1 MLHRYRTVLLLLATL
16 LAIPVWA
23 DEPSSGSF
31 EPLNWRRQTHWD
43 DLWSTRWAEG
53 IFFAERLSLR
63 SLRGGY
69 VDQVGVDHHLG
80 LLVATRQLQ
89 DIPILPPRYYTAA
102 EYAHDALEM
111 QFAKTWRAETLRT
124 LKGDPTLEGQRRAQ
138 GGLVNLE
145 LPFELPGFA
154 ASVFGEGA
162 PNLRIS
168 GSERITIGGTSN
180 WRSPVIQSE
189 GRSRSLF
196 PTLEMRQELNVR
208 LNGTIGD
215 KLHIDINQ
223 NSEASTSLENQ
234 IKIYYQGYDDDVIQR
249 VDLGNTNLTL
259 PRSTYVSAS
268 TRQEGLFGVKMT
280 GRLASWDFAAIAS
293 KQEGQSDVASFAGG
307 SQETRLG
314 GIDGQI
320 HDIEFE
326 RRRYYFLSDPDSL
339 PGYVVDGPD
348 LEVFVSTRNPEGDR
362 RNGRETF
369 GAILSINADSTEV
382 LRVEDTV
389 VRLTPN
395 DDYFFV
401 TSDRTVFPLIVL
413 RNTLASEYRLGVS
426 FKYSESNAEP
436 PPPVGNFF
444 TTRAPGDKLVLKMI
458 KPAWDDIKGDDLLVS
473 PWSPTRRLEAKNIY
487 SLGARDVDLASLK
500 LRIRDGKSNSRSPTL
515 DDFDYLEICGLDLI
529 NNVTGYGL
537 DEDGVDVNQKGPDGL
552 IDRQYLDDQ
561 KGILF
566 FPDLRPFD
574 PSSVDL
580 NGNPLPGHRA
590 ASRLEFRRRAL
601 GYRTV
606 GEGIETTYERLP
618 DAQALAEV
626 NSDIYDKRDVKDQY
640 RRYYLDGTFRAFATE
655 INLNRPGILE
665 NSETVRMDSEVLVRG
680 VDYNITYETG
690 QVRLLSDRATNPNGN
705 LQITYSYTPLFT
717 QGNRSLMGF
726 STTYGGSPDF
736 ELSTTFL
743 YETKGSN
750 ETRPRLQ
757 QEPSKTILADLSG
770 SWRARPWVLT
780 RLADALPLVSTNTQ
794 SNLSFTGAIGMSIP
808 NPNTKNNVYVDDMEG
823 SIQTN
828 SAGVSREAWQYSSRP
843 LVNMLRDEDRL
854 GALWFSVQR
863 QVQREDLSPDLEGL
877 EADDYLSALGIIL
890 TPNPYI
896 PKGSQSWVGLTQVL
910 SPSGLDLSE
919 AQYLEIWVNDF
930 NRFHGVNAHDGDNRF
945 LRINIGS
952 VSEDAVWDP
961 RTPPNPANNQLD
973 NEDKDFDGQRSFE
986 EDIGLDGLLSTAE
999 VATGIPPDT
1008 TEYSPS
1014 TPQDP
1019 AGDDYMFADD
1029 TDDYSGTIAD
1039 RIQRFRHLNG
1049 TEVNQRLDTE
1059 NLDNGS
1065 TLDQLNDYLEL
1076 SLELSSDE
1084 FTVIDVQRD
1093 YAGSLPDADNGWRLL
1108 RVPLNHPSVQRVG
1121 FPDLNT
1127 VKHMRLWFDGFSDT
1141 TEFQIVSIDIVGNR
1155 WERQPI
1161 RAASGAVIPDSVQ
1174 FMDQK
1179 VFNVA
1184 TVDNKVNAD
1193 VYTPPFE
1200 PRKVDRVTELER
1212 SLNLQIEN
1220 LGPGEEVSAFRP
1232 LVRDEDYTLYQ
1243 VIQFYLQLR
1252 DDATSSG
1259 LDSLEYFLRFSSTA
1273 NADTVN
1279 AYEVS
1284 RILDRPN
1291 EWESFDLPIAEL
1303 SSLKIGIPA
1312 GALAV
1317 GDSVVVDT
1325 TISNG
1330 WRARIYGQPSFS
1342 QLRRLQVGL
1351 RNKGSRTIAKR
1362 EVWFDELRLGEVR
1375 RDTGLAGRGAVSFNM
1390 GDLATVSTA
1399 IDQRNADFLTL
1410 GQSRGNGISTQSLTF
1425 GTTVNLDKLT
1435 TGTNLQLPLSFD
1447 YRNSRNVPKFRANN
1461 DIIFDGDE
1469 SGLDITQNTSRAINL
1484 SVRRLSNQ
1492 YTPWILRNTLDAMSF
1507 RIGTNQ
1513 TYNRATTSIDSSQG
1527 VNAGAS
1533 WGMRIANPIGLPLPR
1548 RWKLTVIPENISATY
1563 NVQKQ
1568 ESVNYGRDAAD
1579 PDNPQFL
1586 RRTKIKNQGLGF
1598 QSSWRPLPP
1607 INFTMTSQRDLT
1619 DINFNRFVAEDG
1631 TDYRP
1636 ALKIGGIDLGRET
1649 NRTERLTFSQS
1660 FNLTSFFRPRLSWSG
1675 EYNEN
1680 HAAEITI
1687 STDIANYDNQAPG
1700 EEGVVPPD
1708 LKNVEN
1714 RSSTQVN
1721 WTIPVAALFRK
1732 LATPGKAST
1741 KSSPPPAQAVGKPE
1755 MSNVPVTAVPPIGQ
1769 KVPDGGAAPGD
1780 STGPGP
1786 RSESSPDTLAAGT
1799 PPPSAVAS
1807 GDSAGLAVGGSVVL
1821 NPIVPPVPVDPKLVA
1836 KQEKAVAEAAKKEAE
1851 RIRKEDE
1858 QRQKDEEAEA
1868 KRQAEYEKQ
1877 AFKDAEE
1884 ARKQEEERLKA
1895 SRKKAESRGG
1905 IGGQKRKDESSAA
1918 DSTATPGSV
1927 GQPAVTLG
1935 GDVPTG
1941 AGVPTTVAPIE
1952 GGVSPS
1958 IPPGPAAAQAE
1969 SEARRRAEEAERKAE
1984 EDRRRRE
1991 VEAERARKAAAPPP
2005 SLGTLLFRDL
2015 IQIGDIRTNF
2025 NLSDRNSANRIH
2037 GSPTLPFRLGLS
2049 DELDGVQRADNS
2061 TISSTVSKSASGN
2074 SAVTLLRDIAIDAN
2088 FQYTESELENNRS
2101 ISRSSSTIWPGL
2113 RMNLNSLEKKLGLTR
2128 FFTSFTASSGYEK
2141 RSEEQGTVANPR
2153 ERVTSTSSW
2162 RPLLQFDANWKNGV
2176 RTQFSADHSST
2187 YSESNTGGQTTAGVA
2202 TTRTSDAYRLT
2213 LAKSLNLRGASRGG
2227 AKRSV
2232 DLNFDFTYTR
2242 DSTLND
2248 YVSNTDV
2255 RNQTDNLQGRFSTS
2269 YRFTTNV
2276 SGSMQMNYGQRRD
2289 LQARTADRNIGL
2301 QATAAITF

>member
-1 MLHRYRTVLLLLATL
+1 LLHRYRTVLLLLAVL
-16 LAIPVWA
+16 LAIPARA
-23 DEPSSGSF
+23 DEPTAGSF
-31 EPLNWRRQTHWD
+31 EPLNWRRQTPWD

-53 IFFAERLSLR
+53 IFFSDRLSLR
-63 SLRGGY
+63 SLRGGF
-69 VDQVGVDHHLG
+69 VDQVGVDPNLG

-89 DIPILPPRYYTAA
+89 DIPILPPRYYTPE
-102 EYAHDALEM
+102 EYAHAALQM
-111 QFAKTWRAETLRT
+111 QFGRTWRAETLRT

-154 ASVFGEGA
+154 ASIFGEGA

-180 WRSPVIQSE
+180 WRSPVVLSE
-189 GRSRSLF
+189 GRRRSLF

-234 IKIYYQGYDDDVIQR
+234 IKIYYQGYEDDVIQR

-259 PRSTYVSAS
+259 PRSTYVSVS

-280 GRLASWDFAAIAS
+280 GRLASWDFAIVAS

-307 SQETRLG
+307 SQETRIG

-320 HDIEFE
+320 QDIDFE
-326 RRRYYFLSDPDSL
+326 RRKYYFLSDPDSL
-339 PGYVVDGPD
+339 PGYIVDGPD
-348 LEVFVSTRNPEGDR
+348 LEVFVSTRNPEADR

-369 GAILSINADSTEV
+369 GAILSINADPA
-382 LRVEDTV
+382 DTLLVRDEV

-395 DDYFFV
+395 DDYYFI
-401 TSDRTVFPLIVL
+401 TSDRTVFPMIVL
-413 RNTLASEYRLGVS
+413 RSTLANEYRLGVS
-426 FKYSESNAEP
+426 YKYSPSNPVP
-436 PPPVGNFF
+436 PPSPAVGNFF
-444 TTRAPGDKLVLKMI
+444 TTRAPGDSLRLKMI
-458 KPAWDDIKGDDLLVS
+458 KPAWDDIKGDDLLAS
-473 PWSPTRRLEAKNIY
+473 PWAPTRRLEAKNIY
-487 SLGARDVDLASLK
+487 NLGARDVDLATLNLK
-500 LRIRDGKSNSRSPTL
+500 IRNGLSNSRPSTL
-515 DDFDYLEICGLDLI
+515 GEYDYLEICGLDLI

-537 DEDGVDVNQKGPDGL
+537 DEGGVADNQKGPDGL
-552 IDRQYLDDQ
+552 IDRQYIDDRG
-561 KGILF
+561 GILF

-574 PSSVDL
+574 PSSIDL
-580 NGNPLPGHRA
+580 NGGEFRS
-590 ASRLEFRRRAL
+590 ASRLEFRRKAL

-606 GEGIETTYERLP
+606 GQGTETTYERLP
-618 DAQALAEV
+618 EAEANAEV
-626 NSDIYDKRDVKDQY
+626 NSELYDKRDVKDQY
-640 RRYYLDGTFRAFATE
+640 RQYFIDGTFRAFATE

-690 QVRLLSDRATNPNGN
+690 QVRLISDRATNPNGN
-705 LQITYSYTPLFT
+705 LQITYAYTPLFT

-736 ELSTTFL
+736 DLSTTFL

-757 QEPSKTILADLSG
+757 QEPSKTILADVSG

-780 RLADALPLVSTNTQ
+780 RMADALPLVSTNAP
-794 SNLSFTGAIGMSIP
+794 SNLSFIGAVGMSLP

-843 LVNMLRDEDRL
+843 VEGDLRDEDRL
-854 GALWFSVQR
+854 GALWFSSQR
-863 QVQREDLSPDLEGL
+863 QVQRGDLSPDLSGL
-877 EADDYLSALGIIL
+877 EADDFLSALGIIL
-890 TPNPYI
+890 LPNPYI
-896 PKGSQSWVGLTQVL
+896 PEGGKGWVGLTHVL

-919 AQYLEIWVNDF
+919 AQYLEIWINDF
-930 NRFHGVNAHDGDNRF
+930 NRFHGMNAHNGDEKF
-945 LRINIGS
+945 LHIDIGT

-961 RTPPNPANNQLD
+961 RTPPDPANGRLD
-973 NEDKDFDGQRSFE
+973 NEDKDGDGQRSYE
-986 EDIGLDGLLSTAE
+986 EDLGLDGLLSTEELAQ
-999 VATGIPPDT
+999 GIRPDT
-1008 TEYSPS
+1008 SEYTPS
-1014 TPQDP
+1014 TPTDP
-1019 AGDDYMFADD
+1019 AGDDYSFASDP
-1029 TDDYSGTIAD
+1029 DDYTGTIAD
-1039 RIQRFRHLNG
+1039 RIRRFRHLNG
-1049 TEVNQRLDTE
+1049 TEANQRLDTE
-1059 NLDNGS
+1059 NLDNGGG
-1065 TLDQLNDYLEL
+1065 TGVDQLNDYLEL
-1076 SLELSSDE
+1076 SLELGSDE

-1093 YAGSLPDADNGWRLL
+1093 YPGSMPDADNGWRLL
-1108 RVPLNHPSVQRVG
+1108 RIPLNHPSITRVG
-1121 FPDLNT
+1121 LPDLNT
-1127 VKHMRLWFDGFSDT
+1127 VKHMRIWFDGFADT
-1141 TEFQIVSIDIVGNR
+1141 TEFQVVSIDIVGNR

-1161 RAASGAVIPDSVQ
+1161 RSAGGAVIPDSVQ
-1174 FMDQK
+1174 FMDRK

-1184 TVDNKVNAD
+1184 TVDNKQNGD

-1220 LGPGEEVSAFRP
+1220 LGPGEEVSAFRS

-1243 VIQFYLQLR
+1243 VVQFYLQLR
-1252 DDATSSG
+1252 EDVTSSG
-1259 LDSLEYFLRFSSTA
+1259 SDSLEYFLRFSSTA

-1303 SSLKIGIPA
+1303 SSLKVDIPA

-1317 GDSVVVDT
+1317 PDSIVVDT

-1351 RNKGSRTIAKR
+1351 RNKGSQTITKR

-1375 RDTGLAGRGAVSFNM
+1375 RDNGLAGRGAVSFNM

-1399 IDQRNADFLTL
+1399 IDHRNADFLTL

-1425 GTTVNLDKLT
+1425 STTANLDKLT
-1435 TGTNLQLPLSFD
+1435 PGANLQLPLSFD
-1447 YRNSRNVPKFRANN
+1447 YRNARNVPKFRANN
-1461 DIIFDGDE
+1461 DIIFDGNE

-1492 YTPWILRNTLDAMSF
+1492 FTPWILRNTIDAMSF
-1507 RIGTNQ
+1507 RIGANR

-1527 VNAGAS
+1527 VNAGAT

-1548 RWKLTVIPENISATY
+1548 RWKLTVIPENISANY
-1563 NVQKQ
+1563 NVQSQ
-1568 ESVNYGRDAAD
+1568 ESVNYSRDAAD
-1579 PDNPQFL
+1579 PDNPRFL
-1586 RRTKIKNQGLGF
+1586 RRTKLKNQTLGF
-1598 QSSWRPLPP
+1598 QGSWRPLPP
-1607 INFTMTSQRDLT
+1607 IGFTMTSQRDLS
-1619 DINFNRFVAEDG
+1619 DLNFNRFVTEDG
-1631 TDYRP
+1631 TNYRP

-1660 FNLTSFFRPRLSWSG
+1660 FSMGSFFRPRFSWTG

-1680 HAAEITI
+1680 HAAEITT
-1687 STDIANYDNQAPG
+1687 STDIQNAENPTPG
-1700 EEGVVPPD
+1700 TEFVPPD

-1714 RSSTQVN
+1714 RSSTQVS

-1732 LATPGKAST
+1732 LATPGKAAPKPSST
-1741 KSSPPPAQAVGKPE
+1741 PAPAAGADGTGKPPA
-1755 MSNVPVTAVPPIGQ
+1755 TWVPPIPQPTPGS
-1769 KVPDGGAAPGD
+1769 GGAESD
-1780 STGPGP
+1780 STRPGGGGGG
-1786 RSESSPDTLAAGT
+1786 SNLNT
-1799 PPPSAVAS
+1799 PPVAS
-1807 GDSAGLAVGGSVVL
+1807 PAVPAGAIGDTSGVTAGGSGAGDLVS
-1821 NPIVPPVPVDPKLVA
+1821 PPVPVDPKA
-1836 KQEKAVAEAAKKEAE
+1836 IEKQQKAEAEAAKKEAE
-1851 RIRKEDE
+1851 RVRKEEE
-1858 QRQKDEEAEA
+1858 QRRKDAEAEA
-1868 KRQAEYEKQ
+1868 KRQAEYEKR
-1877 AFKDAEE
+1877 AREDAEK
-1884 ARKQEEERLKA
+1884 AKKKEEDRLKA
-1895 SRKKAESRGG
+1895 LKKKEESHGG
-1905 IGGQKRKDESSAA
+1905 IGGQKRKKDSPPA
-1918 DSTATPGSV
+1918 DTTATPPSEALAAGESPV
-1927 GQPAVTLG
+1927 ATGTPSTAA
-1935 GDVPTG
+1935 PTE
-1941 AGVPTTVAPIE
+1941 AGVGT
-1952 GGVSPS
+1952 PS
-1958 IPPGPAAAQAE
+1958 TPGPSAAQAAE
-1969 SEARRRAEEAERKAE
+1969 EARRRNEEVERKAE

-1991 VEAERARKAAAPPP
+1991 AEAERARKAAAPPP
-2005 SLGTLLFRDL
+2005 SLGTFIFRDL

-2025 NLSDRNSANRIH
+2025 NLSDRNAANRIH

-2049 DELDGVQRADNS
+2049 DQLDGVQRADNS
-2061 TISSTVSKSASGN
+2061 TISSTVTKSASGN

-2088 FQYTESELENNRS
+2088 FQYTESENENNRA

-2113 RMNLNSLEKKLGLTR
+2113 RMNLSSLEKKLGLTR
-2128 FFTSFTASSGYEK
+2128 FFTSFTASSGYEN
-2141 RSEEQGTVANPR
+2141 RSEEQGTAANPR
-2153 ERVTSTSSW
+2153 ERVTRTSSW

-2187 YSESNTGGQTTAGVA
+2187 VSESNTGGQTTAGVV
-2202 TTRTSDAYRLT
+2202 TTRSADAYRLT
-2213 LAKSLNLRGASRGG
+2213 LAKSLNARGG
-2227 AKRSV
+2227 ARGGV
-2232 DLNFDFTYTR
+2232 RNTIDLNFEFNYTR

-2248 YVSNTDV
+2248 YVNNTDV
-2255 RNQTDNLQGRFSTS
+2255 RNRTDNLTGRFSTS

-2276 SGSMQMNYGQRRD
+2276 SGSMQLNYGQRRD
-2289 LQARTADRNIGL
+2289 LQARTADRTIGL